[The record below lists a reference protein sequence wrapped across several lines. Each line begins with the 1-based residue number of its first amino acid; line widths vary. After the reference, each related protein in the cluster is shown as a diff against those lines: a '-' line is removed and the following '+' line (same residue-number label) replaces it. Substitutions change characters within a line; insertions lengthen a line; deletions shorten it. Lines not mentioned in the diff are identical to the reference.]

1 MKKYEKPEIEI
12 TVFDSI
18 DIIMASSY
26 SLASDSGEESPTVDL
41 TNSSMSLSGDGS
53 NELIASPSAG
63 GENSGSVSELPSET
77 NGEQVD
83 TPLVDANESAGS
95 VESEPVVEDPVPS
108 ADNTDVP
115 EIAQEDSASVTE
127 TVETPVD

>member
-12 TVFDSI
+12 TVFDSK
-18 DIIMASSY
+18 DIIVMSPNGAPGES
-26 SLASDSGEESPTVDL
+26 EESGL
-41 TNSSMSLSGDGS
+41 ANSSVYVNEDGS

-63 GENSGSVSELPSET
+63 GENSGSVSEHPSET

-83 TPLVDANESAGS
+83 TPLVDADESAGPA
-95 VESEPVVEDPVPS
+95 VSEPVVEDTVAPS
-108 ADNTDVP
+108 DNTDVP

-127 TVETPVD
+127 TVETPVE